1 MANDTRYPLFNT
13 VIDQLVDEVQAL
25 AGTGKIEA
33 GRRVAGSDLSKLRV
47 SISKLVADTV
57 SIRFSFR
64 AKAQASIHL
73 GKDHYKSTRYQQAL
87 SYRIHVKRAFDG
99 MRSLGYLKIDRRG
112 FHGEIGSSYLTRY
125 SATPKLL
132 SLFQTID
139 PRVRPVVIPT
149 AAYDETIRVQI
160 KYTTQKDGKT
170 FKVKRLVEYQDNEQ
184 THLMRANLVEIN
196 RCLKSHWFDLDYD
209 DESIDQIQLEMLSK
223 KQRESGVERQ
233 INFGK
238 RTLYRIFNDPE
249 FKTGGRFYGG
259 WWQEIPKQY
268 RHRILIDGKQTVEF
282 DYSNLHPTF
291 LYLQEG
297 LKLQDDAYEGI
308 VGYAAKNNN
317 APEVID
323 RRSAKVALNAMLNAG
338 KPLSRSPKGFKKHGG
353 KCTWREMTKAI
364 EERHKPIAHH
374 FHTNIGLKLQLLDS
388 QIAELVMLKFV
399 RRGYPVLP
407 LHDSFLLHHGLEQ
420 SLQDAMAEAFKE
432 VIGGTVGIDQKTQ
445 KPLKFNDPEWGLFW
459 LGKFNEEEQE
469 RANDDPITDDLAE
482 LLESTN
488 IGHFIRL
495 DAFWASK
502 QS

>member
-1 MANDTRYPLFNT
+1 MANDVRYPLFNA
-13 VIDQLVDEVQAL
+13 VINQLVNEVQAL
-25 AGTGKIEA
+25 AGTGEIEA
-33 GRRVAGSDLSKLRV
+33 GRRVAGGELLKLRV

-57 SIRFSFR
+57 SIRFSFS

-99 MRSLGYLKIDRRG
+99 MRFLGYLTIDKRG
-112 FHGEIGSSYLTRY
+112 FHGEVGSSYLTRY

-139 PRVRPVVIPT
+139 PRVHPVVIPT
-149 AAYDETIRVQI
+149 AAYDEIIRVQVNDTI
-160 KYTTQKDGKT
+160 QKGGKT

-184 THLMRANLVEIN
+184 TNLMRANLAEIN
-196 RCLKSHWFDLDYD
+196 RCLESHWFDLDYD

-238 RTLYRIFNDPE
+238 RTLYRVFNDPE

-297 LKLQDDAYEGI
+297 LNLQDDAYEGI
-308 VGYAAKNNN
+308 VGTAARNNN
-317 APEVID
+317 APEIIN
-323 RRSAKVALNAMLNAG
+323 RGTAKVVLNAMLNAS
-338 KPLSRSPKGFKKHGG
+338 KPLSRP
-353 KCTWREMTKAI
+353 
-364 EERHKPIAHH
+364 P
-374 FHTNIGLKLQLLDS
+374 
-388 QIAELVMLKFV
+388 
-399 RRGYPVLP
+399 RGDRKSV
-407 LHDSFLLHHGLEQ
+407 
-420 SLQDAMAEAFKE
+420 
-432 VIGGTVGIDQKTQ
+432 V
-445 KPLKFNDPEWGLFW
+445 
-459 LGKFNEEEQE
+459 
-469 RANDDPITDDLAE
+469 
-482 LLESTN
+482 
-488 IGHFIRL
+488 
-495 DAFWASK
+495 
-502 QS
+502 